1 MKNISI
7 KPYKKYCFEK
17 KRFNLKRECF
27 MYRCLK
33 AGETTWS
40 NNF

>member
-1 MKNISI
+1 MKNIST

-17 KRFNLKRECF
+17 RFKLKRECF

-33 AGETTWS
+33 AGETMWS